1 MKSAKDMGETYRQL
15 RSNEGS
21 YSPPESFDYTALQ
34 YAVREN
40 SLEEVK

>member
-1 MKSAKDMGETYRQL
+1 MGETYRQL